1 MVMMMKNFNQLA
13 TYKKGKLFEDYFAK
27 YLNNSDKFKNTA
39 IYRNINDCSEIGD
52 FFILQEGLRIE
63 LKAKDR
69 RRCYPDTGF
78 NHKHYKIYTDFD
90 NAHNMKTLILYL
102 DNQPLDNQHI
112 YGHYLNKLKPYVT
125 EKTNKGKGVPIVYFK
140 ISEMKTFSTLFGEPF
155 PFEEELIT
163 ELKQLED
170 T

>member
-1 MVMMMKNFNQLA
+1 MAMMMKNFNELD

-27 YLNNSDKFKNTA
+27 YLDSSDKFKNIA

-52 FFILQEGLRIE
+52 FFILHKGLRIE

-102 DNQPLDNQHI
+102 DNQPLNNQHI
-112 YGHYLNKLKPYVT
+112 YGHYLNQLKPYKT
-125 EKTNKGKGVPIVYFK
+125 EQGKGVPIVYFK
-140 ISEMKTFSTLFGEPF
+140 IDQMQTFSTLFGEPF
-155 PFEEELIT
+155 PFEDELLEKLQ
-163 ELKQLED
+163 ELEIK
-170 T
+170 

>member
-1 MVMMMKNFNQLA
+1 MKNFNELP

-27 YLNNSDKFKNTA
+27 YLDSSEKFKNTA

-52 FFILQEGLRIE
+52 FFILQKGLRIE

-69 RRCYPDTGF
+69 RMYYPDTGF
-78 NHKHYKIYTDFD
+78 NEKHYKIYTGFD

-102 DNQPLDNQHI
+102 DNQPLDKEHI
-112 YGHYLNKLKPYVT
+112 YGHYLNELKPYKT
-125 EKTNKGKGVPIVYFK
+125 EEGKGVSIVYFEIDK
-140 ISEMKTFSTLFGEPF
+140 MKPFSELFGEPF
-155 PFEEELIT
+155 PYESELNIKMEELKK
-163 ELKQLED
+163 KQK